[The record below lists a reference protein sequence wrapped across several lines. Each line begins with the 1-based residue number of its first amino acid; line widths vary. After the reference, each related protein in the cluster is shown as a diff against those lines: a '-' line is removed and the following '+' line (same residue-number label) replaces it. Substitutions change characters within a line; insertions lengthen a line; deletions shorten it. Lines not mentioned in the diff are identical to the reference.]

1 MARGTL
7 GQIPRGSFLNFF
19 EILIFDLIMPFSG
32 GFFALK
38 SLHFRPS
45 LLVTVFGLGSWF
57 FSWGTLGQIPH
68 KDFQFIFGNFEFWP
82 TYAKFSIFLLIFFL
96 RPVANNFRSRVLN
109 FYIWFLWP
117 ITQRFFLNIFW
128 NWSFDLLRAKFSLFN
143 FSPKKFHFMV
153 I

>member
-19 EILIFDLIMPFSG
+19 EILIFDLIMPFFGVFCLKIFTLSTIFVG
-32 GFFALK
+32 HSFWPRELIFFMGHPRFNTPQRF
-38 SLHFRPS
+38 SI
-45 LLVTVFGLGSWF
+45 F
-57 FSWGTLGQIPH
+57 F
-68 KDFQFIFGNFEFWP
+68 FGNFEFWP
-82 TYAKFSIFLLIFFL
+82 TYAKFSIFLLFFFL
-96 RPVANNFRSRVLN
+96 RPVANSFRSRVLN